1 MPALTSLDLSGNG
14 LGVDNML
21 RLAPSV
27 VSAVLRLGPVDL
39 SANTRGA
46 RGESEARDALAL
58 LTAGAQTL
66 SWCKVMHARLGSG
79 SVAAALPPDLV
90 RDIADLVIP
99 TPSPPTPRV
108 IRSFSS
114 AWRVSRRLSIQLGRQ
129 TSA

>member
-1 MPALTSLDLSGNG
+1 
-14 LGVDNML
+14 ML

-39 SANTRGA
+39 SGNTRGA

-99 TPSPPTPRV
+99 TPSPPPPTH
-108 IRSFSS
+108 
-114 AWRVSRRLSIQLGRQ
+114 
-129 TSA
+129 T